1 MHESTRIEPSYVSVE
16 ARELKASSWPAGLRT
31 EVCATSERKRG
42 RGARRVRGEVR
53 REEKTLWLQSRSR
66 EELGGGGQVHYRLYS
81 AFLNGGIGKRYGGHG
96 DTKEGTRRDAA
107 QR

>member
-53 REEKTLWLQSRSR
+53 REEETLWLQSRSR
-66 EELGGGGQVHYRLYS
+66 EELGGGGASTLS
-81 AFLNGGIGKRYGGHG
+81 AVFGIF
-96 DTKEGTRRDAA
+96 ERRDRQEIRRAWGHEGGD
-107 QR
+107 